1 MSAGEGDVLGEERR
15 EGREA
20 ASGTSDLLHPV
31 PLTGAGGGGDFI
43 MPLSHCP
50 ARPDPSTDLG
60 PTGEGLKS
68 LLFPRRWDFLNPA
81 LRGDFGLHAPNLLLS
96 IKHP

>member
-31 PLTGAGGGGDFI
+31 PLTGAGGGG
-43 MPLSHCP
+43 
-50 ARPDPSTDLG
+50 
-60 PTGEGLKS
+60 
-68 LLFPRRWDFLNPA
+68 
-81 LRGDFGLHAPNLLLS
+81 GLHHGTFPSPSQA
-96 IKHP
+96 